1 MAQSIEL
8 PPDRVLRA
16 SELEAYWFPARDE
29 FVRNETHNDL
39 RVRVHR
45 ACRAIDHAEL
55 IDGDGLDPARADT
68 GLILRWAALN
78 ALYARWDSEAGAP
91 LRDRVALDQFTTQVA
106 KLDTEGR
113 IKSALTTIRPDVES
127 LLENPFLIERFWA
140 ADEWENV
147 RPQRGRM
154 RKFDEELAE
163 GRVAS
168 ALQRVLTVVYFLR
181 CQIIHGGATIGSS
194 LNRQAAEPAA
204 RALAVLGT
212 QLAALV
218 VEHGPKIDW
227 GELCYRPVE

>member
-1 MAQSIEL
+1 VAQSIEL
-8 PPDRVLRA
+8 PLDRVLRA
-16 SELEAYWFPARDE
+16 AELEAYWFPARDQ
-29 FVRNETHNDL
+29 FVRNEVHNDL

-55 IDGDGLDPARADT
+55 IDGDGKDPARADT
-68 GLILRWAALN
+68 GLILRWVALN
-78 ALYARWDSEAGAP
+78 ALYARWDGNAGAP
-91 LRDRVALDQFTTQVA
+91 LRDRIALDRFTSQVA

-113 IKSALTTIRPDVES
+113 IRSALTMIRADVES
-127 LLENPFLIERFWA
+127 LLENPFLIARFWA

-154 RKFDEELAE
+154 RKFDEELSEDRIA
-163 GRVAS
+163 A

-194 LNRQAAEPAA
+194 LNRQAVEPAG
-204 RALAVLGT
+204 RALALLVT
-212 QLAALV
+212 QLTALV

-227 GELCYRPVE
+227 GELCYRPIH